1 MGAKTVKGQVLWGF
15 AREDG
20 PRTRA
25 PGLPC
30 WGAAQ
35 GLGGQPCPEVK
46 VEAEVEWRTRSVSRW
61 LGPEPP
67 RAGQVGWTTGS
78 DAADGRIQSEPASRQ
93 RKLKETNSNA
103 NVKPTL

>member
-1 MGAKTVKGQVLWGF
+1 M
-15 AREDG
+15 
-20 PRTRA
+20 
-25 PGLPC
+25 
-30 WGAAQ
+30 
-35 GLGGQPCPEVK
+35 
-46 VEAEVEWRTRSVSRW
+46 SRW

-93 RKLKETNSNA
+93 RKLTETNSNA